1 MLTKPGANVISSTDG
16 WEVEI
21 LGLTGMTY
29 RDSTG
34 TYAVDSEMLHGE
46 PAFVV
51 IRDGI
56 FRVTATGVREP
67 VDDGRKNRIV
77 NRIRNALLWDGHEIA
92 VV

>member
-1 MLTKPGANVISSTDG
+1 MLTKPRENVISSADG
-16 WEVEI
+16 WEIEI

-56 FRVTATGVREP
+56 FKVSVADVREP
-67 VDDGRKNRIV
+67 IDDGRKNRIV
-77 NRIRNALLWDGHEIA
+77 NRIRNALLWDGHEIS

>member
-51 IRDGI
+51 IRD
-56 FRVTATGVREP
+56 
-67 VDDGRKNRIV
+67 
-77 NRIRNALLWDGHEIA
+77 ALLWDGHEISL
-92 VV
+92 V